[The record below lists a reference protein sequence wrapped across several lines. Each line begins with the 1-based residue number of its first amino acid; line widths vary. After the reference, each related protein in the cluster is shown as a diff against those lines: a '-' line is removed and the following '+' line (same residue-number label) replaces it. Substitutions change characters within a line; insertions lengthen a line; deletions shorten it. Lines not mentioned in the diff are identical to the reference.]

1 MSKPTLARGAL
12 SRFIARSA
20 SSRARVARMQV
31 RFFDAVEVFVRSRMR
46 AIVRPSPVLVD
57 FVNSYVL
64 RANYRVDHLHL
75 ASSFR
80 NESCTGLAARNRSL
94 PL

>member
-31 RFFDAVEVFVRSRMR
+31 RFLDAVEVFVRSRMR
-46 AIVRPSPVLVD
+46 AIVRPSPVLAD

-64 RANYRVDHLHL
+64 RVNYRGDHLHL

-80 NESCTGLAARNRSL
+80 NESARARRAR
-94 PL
+94 